1 MRVFLLT
8 GGSKARN
15 LLLLKR
21 NGVTE
26 MTKAQKIEALLQDAL
41 PGYPVPEL
49 RAASEKLANMTA
61 AEVAALR
68 K

>member
-1 MRVFLLT
+1 
-8 GGSKARN
+8 
-15 LLLLKR
+15 
-21 NGVTE
+21 